1 VRPEHTC
8 QAAAASPRPSGAC
21 CRPAGHIAL
30 GTPGVAVV
38 EIHRVEAW
46 LQIPAS
52 AEGPEEQLDSP
63 AWEVGQEPQTAEWLQ
78 RSAGAVEG

>member
-1 VRPEHTC
+1 
-8 QAAAASPRPSGAC
+8 
-21 CRPAGHIAL
+21 L

-38 EIHRVEAW
+38 EIHRAEAW